1 MNTIRILNVD
11 DSEAARYAKTRVLSR
26 AGFTVIEAESGT
38 EALEKAR
45 SASPD
50 LILLD
55 VKLPDING
63 FEVCKQLKQD
73 SETNKILVLQTS
85 ASFVGSMHKIQGL
98 ELGADNYLVEPV
110 EPEELIA
117 NVKALLRLSQAE
129 SRLRDSERRFRQIAE
144 NVSDVFWMFECQ
156 GSKLLYVNPA
166 YENLWQRSVEAL
178 HEEPDDWLNAIFP
191 EDRQRI
197 EMAFIRFCESGLLEE
212 EYRLMLPDGRIR
224 WIRDRGFP
232 VRGDEAEGKRV
243 ARISQDI
250 SSSKLAEEKLQQADR
265 KKDEFLA
272 TLAHELRNPL
282 SPIRTAV
289 ELMNKVAPSPS
300 GMEQQA
306 REIILRQTNHLVRL
320 VDDLLDI
327 SRITHGKVALRQEPI
342 ELGDFVRPAI
352 DTTQSLIDAR
362 HHKLSVQMPDQKIF
376 VKGDVVRLSQVVGNL
391 LANAAKFTPAGGQI
405 TLSAAVT
412 DTKLTISVTDNGIG
426 LDPQRAPHIFD
437 LFTQADH
444 APDRAPDGLGIGLSL
459 VRKLMDLHGGSVEA
473 TSEGLGRGSRFDIT
487 LPILANGDAKISSSS
502 ISAASGR
509 SAIGRKILIV
519 DDNVDAALMLAAL
532 LEIDG
537 HECLTVHDGPSAI
550 ELAQSF
556 KPDVAI
562 LDIGLPGMNG
572 YDLARNMK
580 KLPMLTETMYVALTG
595 YGQES
600 DKRQA
605 IESGFHHHLVKPV
618 NIAKLA
624 ELGLTRSALS
634 S

>member
-45 SASPD
+45 SETPD

-85 ASFVGSMHKIQGL
+85 ASFVGSMHKIHGL

-117 NVKALLRLSQAE
+117 NVKALLRLGQAE

-144 NVSDVFWMFECQ
+144 NVSDVFWMFDSQEH
-156 GSKLLYVNPA
+156 KLLYVNPA
-166 YENLWQRSVEAL
+166 YENLWQRSVDVL
-178 HEEPDDWLNAIFP
+178 CDEPNDWLNAIFP
-191 EDRQRI
+191 EDRLRV
-197 EMAFIRFCESGLLEE
+197 EMAFARFYESGLMEE
-212 EYRLMLPDGRIR
+212 EYRLVLPDGRIR
-224 WIRDRGFP
+224 WVRDRGFP
-232 VRGDEAEGKRV
+232 VRGDESENKRV

-289 ELMNKVAPSPS
+289 ELMNKVTPNASLP
-300 GMEQQA
+300 EQQA

-327 SRITHGKVALRQEPI
+327 SRITHGKVVLRQEPI
-342 ELGDFVRPAI
+342 ELRDFVRPAI
-352 DTTQSLIDAR
+352 DTAQSLIDAR
-362 HHKLSVQMPDQKIF
+362 HHKLTVQLPDQRIL

-405 TLSAAVT
+405 TLSAAAT
-412 DTKLTISVTDNGIG
+412 DSTLTISVADNGIG
-426 LDPQRAPHIFD
+426 IDPERAPHIFD

-459 VRKLMDLHGGSVEA
+459 VRKLMALHGGSVEV
-473 TSEGLGRGSRFDIT
+473 TSEGVGKGSRFDIT
-487 LPILANGDAKISSSS
+487 LPVLAESDEQAASLDR
-502 ISAASGR
+502 SAASER
-509 SAIGRKILIV
+509 SAVGRKILIV
-519 DDNVDAALMLAAL
+519 DD
-532 LEIDG
+532 
-537 HECLTVHDGPSAI
+537 
-550 ELAQSF
+550 
-556 KPDVAI
+556 
-562 LDIGLPGMNG
+562 
-572 YDLARNMK
+572 
-580 KLPMLTETMYVALTG
+580 
-595 YGQES
+595 
-600 DKRQA
+600 
-605 IESGFHHHLVKPV
+605 
-618 NIAKLA
+618 
-624 ELGLTRSALS
+624 
-634 S
+634 